1 MLFDLKLL
9 EEAKEEEILQ
19 LEEAGDGEET
29 ADAGRVV
36 EAGDAQVIG
45 SENLDG
51 DNQNVAEAM
60 EFGNDAGG
68 AAQDGRSMR
77 SRLPTIKE

>member
-1 MLFDLKLL
+1 MLVDLKLL

-19 LEEAGDGEET
+19 LEEAGDGEE
-29 ADAGRVV
+29 ADDAGRAV
-36 EAGDAQVIG
+36 EVGDAQVMSSG
-45 SENLDG
+45 NLG
-51 DNQNVAEAM
+51 GNNQNIAEAM

-68 AAQDGRSMR
+68 AARDGRSMR

>member
-19 LEEAGDGEET
+19 LEEAGDGEE
-29 ADAGRVV
+29 ADDAGRAVG
-36 EAGDAQVIG
+36 AGDAQAIG

-51 DNQNVAEAM
+51 NNQNVAEAM

-68 AAQDGRSMR
+68 ASRDGRSMR